1 MAGTKSTAL
10 KAATLKPAPA
20 SSSSNPSPS
29 NPYTKLN
36 ESIKHQYYQEVQTK
50 RVYEAKQ
57 QAIQILEQTAK
68 NTMIGRDFD
77 LKIWLTGSSV
87 NGFGNKNSDA
97 DMCLVTYSKHPLN
110 RKTIINLL
118 HQVRR
123 KLCDDRRYLIT
134 EQPEVIPAKVPIL
147 RVFLNISAGNSRS
160 DREMK
165 VQCDINVDN
174 HIGIRNSWLLRCYS
188 ELDPRIREFIY
199 VVKKFAKAADLNDAS
214 GGSLSTYS
222 WLLLSIHFL
231 QTGVKPAV
239 LPIVQQEINKKS
251 GKIFHEHFAHDE
263 LEDVSKMALLIKTD
277 LNFKSE
283 NTMSVGELFQRWL
296 TYFALS
302 YNFKDFIISIRCGK
316 LACRFGQDSIKN
328 LSMSIAD
335 SEREIKAENMSNLGK
350 NVDKI
355 IKNGMGNSKDQTCLS
370 PTPRKRTTSGVFV
383 KKSKTSSKDDSENS
397 ESEEK
402 ENKGSIVIKSSDE
415 DSDSG
420 EITEKDE
427 NNEKDEEIEII
438 ESDDDSGC
446 LEEVDDQQ
454 LYDQAK
460 TIFGSIACADII
472 HPKLAQEKA
481 EKLRISQLT
490 QAQSKSDIYKSLTD
504 RELVLSQRK
513 LIKNCTTMD
522 IDFKVSDY
530 PLDRIV
536 ICIEEP
542 FQRDNVARA
551 VYDKEKAVRIIRTL
565 RFCRERFEEVKEKE
579 SEVSL
584 GKLESICKEYLRA
597 DKNVIIDTI
606 KGKRRK
612 RPSGGT
618 SNIVSN
624 NEAVFVDGETSESD
638 SDDYDEL
645 PPAKRPKLTRAGS
658 YRGKGRGGRGR
669 GRGGRGGGRGDMPLS
684 QGKKRNSV

>member
-1 MAGTKSTAL
+1 MSEVF
-10 KAATLKPAPA
+10 
-20 SSSSNPSPS
+20 SP
-29 NPYTKLN
+29 
-36 ESIKHQYYQEVQTK
+36 
-50 RVYEAKQ
+50 
-57 QAIQILEQTAK
+57 
-68 NTMIGRDFD
+68 
-77 LKIWLTGSSV
+77 
-87 NGFGNKNSDA
+87 
-97 DMCLVTYSKHPLN
+97 CLS
-110 RKTIINLL
+110 
-118 HQVRR
+118 
-123 KLCDDRRYLIT
+123 
-134 EQPEVIPAKVPIL
+134 

-335 SEREIKAENMSNLGK
+335 SEREIKAENMSKLGK

-355 IKNGMGNSKDQTCLS
+355 IKNGMGNSKDQTSLS

-420 EITEKDE
+420 EITEKNE

-624 NEAVFVDGETSESD
+624 NEAVFVDGDTSESD

>member
-1 MAGTKSTAL
+1 
-10 KAATLKPAPA
+10 
-20 SSSSNPSPS
+20 
-29 NPYTKLN
+29 
-36 ESIKHQYYQEVQTK
+36 
-50 RVYEAKQ
+50 
-57 QAIQILEQTAK
+57 
-68 NTMIGRDFD
+68 
-77 LKIWLTGSSV
+77 
-87 NGFGNKNSDA
+87 
-97 DMCLVTYSKHPLN
+97 
-110 RKTIINLL
+110 L

-147 RVFLNISAGNSRS
+147 RVFLNISAGKSRS
-160 DREMK
+160 EQQLK

-231 QTGVKPAV
+231 QSGIKPAV

-316 LACRFGQDSIKN
+316 LACRFGQDSVKN

-335 SEREIKAENMSNLGK
+335 SEREIKAENMAKKHPNMANLGK
-350 NVDKI
+350 TVDKI
-355 IKNGMGNSKDQTCLS
+355 IKNGMGINRDQSLS
-370 PTPRKRTTSGVFV
+370 PTPRKRTTSGIFV
-383 KKSKTSSKDDSENS
+383 KKSKTPSKDSENS
-397 ESEEK
+397 ESEEEGAK
-402 ENKGSIVIKSSDE
+402 KSIVIKSSDE
-415 DSDSG
+415 DSESG
-420 EITEKDE
+420 EIAEKDEKDEKDE
-427 NNEKDEEIEII
+427 NEETEEEEIEVI
-438 ESDDDSGC
+438 ESDDDSGV

-454 LYDQAK
+454 LYNQAK
-460 TIFGSIACADII
+460 SIFGSIACADII

-481 EKLRISQLT
+481 EQLRISQLT

-513 LIKNCTTMD
+513 LIKSCTTMD

-565 RFCRERFEEVKEKE
+565 RFCRERFEEVREKE

-612 RPSGGT
+612 RPSGG
-618 SNIVSN
+618 SGNNVSN
-624 NEAVFVDGETSESD
+624 NEAVFVDGDTSESD
-638 SDDYDEL
+638 SDDYDSL

-658 YRGKGRGGRGR
+658 FGGKGRGGRGR
-669 GRGGRGGGRGDMPLS
+669 GRGRGGRGGGDGGRRDMPLS
-684 QGKKRNSV
+684 QGRKRKSV

>member
-10 KAATLKPAPA
+10 KAATLKPA

-335 SEREIKAENMSNLGK
+335 SEREIKAENMSKLGK

-355 IKNGMGNSKDQTCLS
+355 IKNGMGNSKDQTSLS

-420 EITEKDE
+420 EITEKNE

-624 NEAVFVDGETSESD
+624 NEAVFVDGDTSESD

>member
-1 MAGTKSTAL
+1 MAGTKSTSL
-10 KAATLKPAPA
+10 KAATLKPAP
-20 SSSSNPSPS
+20 SSSDPAQS

-147 RVFLNISAGNSRS
+147 RVFLNISAGSSRS

-231 QTGVKPAV
+231 QSGIKPAV

-335 SEREIKAENMSNLGK
+335 SEREIKAENMAKVGK

-355 IKNGMGNSKDQTCLS
+355 IKNGMGDSRDQNLS

-383 KKSKTSSKDDSENS
+383 KKSKTSSKEDSENS

-402 ENKGSIVIKSSDE
+402 DNKGSIVIKSSDD

-420 EITEKDE
+420 EITEKM
-427 NNEKDEEIEII
+427 KKKK
-438 ESDDDSGC
+438 
-446 LEEVDDQQ
+446 
-454 LYDQAK
+454 K
-460 TIFGSIACADII
+460 TKIS
-472 HPKLAQEKA
+472 KL
-481 EKLRISQLT
+481 
-490 QAQSKSDIYKSLTD
+490 
-504 RELVLSQRK
+504 
-513 LIKNCTTMD
+513 
-522 IDFKVSDY
+522 
-530 PLDRIV
+530 
-536 ICIEEP
+536 
-542 FQRDNVARA
+542 
-551 VYDKEKAVRIIRTL
+551 
-565 RFCRERFEEVKEKE
+565 
-579 SEVSL
+579 
-584 GKLESICKEYLRA
+584 
-597 DKNVIIDTI
+597 
-606 KGKRRK
+606 
-612 RPSGGT
+612 
-618 SNIVSN
+618 
-624 NEAVFVDGETSESD
+624 
-638 SDDYDEL
+638 
-645 PPAKRPKLTRAGS
+645 
-658 YRGKGRGGRGR
+658 
-669 GRGGRGGGRGDMPLS
+669 
-684 QGKKRNSV
+684 

>member
-10 KAATLKPAPA
+10 KTATLKPA

-335 SEREIKAENMSNLGK
+335 SEREIKAENMSKLGK

-355 IKNGMGNSKDQTCLS
+355 IKNGMGNSKDQTSLS

-420 EITEKDE
+420 EITEKNE

-624 NEAVFVDGETSESD
+624 NEAVFVDGDTSESD

>member
-1 MAGTKSTAL
+1 L
-10 KAATLKPAPA
+10 
-20 SSSSNPSPS
+20 
-29 NPYTKLN
+29 
-36 ESIKHQYYQEVQTK
+36 
-50 RVYEAKQ
+50 
-57 QAIQILEQTAK
+57 
-68 NTMIGRDFD
+68 
-77 LKIWLTGSSV
+77 
-87 NGFGNKNSDA
+87 
-97 DMCLVTYSKHPLN
+97 
-110 RKTIINLL
+110 
-118 HQVRR
+118 
-123 KLCDDRRYLIT
+123 
-134 EQPEVIPAKVPIL
+134 
-147 RVFLNISAGNSRS
+147 
-160 DREMK
+160 K

-231 QTGVKPAV
+231 QSGIKPAV

-283 NTMSVGELFQRWL
+283 NTMTVGELFQRWL

-316 LACRFGQDSIKN
+316 LACRFGQDSVKN

-335 SEREIKAENMSNLGK
+335 SEREIKAENMAKKHPNVANLGK
-350 NVDKI
+350 TVD
-355 IKNGMGNSKDQTCLS
+355 T
-370 PTPRKRTTSGVFV
+370 TPRKRTTSGVFV
-383 KKSKTSSKDDSENS
+383 KKSKTSSKDSENS
-397 ESEEK
+397 ESEEDGPK
-402 ENKGSIVIKSSDE
+402 KSIVIKSSDE
-415 DSDSG
+415 DSESG
-420 EITEKDE
+420 EIAENEKTEK
-427 NNEKDEEIEII
+427 EEIEVI
-438 ESDDDSGC
+438 ESDDDSGV

-454 LYDQAK
+454 LYNQAK
-460 TIFGSIACADII
+460 SIFGSTACADII

-513 LIKNCTTMD
+513 LIKSCTTMD

-565 RFCRERFEEVKEKE
+565 RFCRERFEEVREKE

-612 RPSGGT
+612 RPSGG
-618 SNIVSN
+618 SGNNVSN
-624 NEAVFVDGETSESD
+624 NEAVFIDGDTSESD
-638 SDDYDEL
+638 SDDYDSL

-658 YRGKGRGGRGR
+658 FGGKGRGGRGR
-669 GRGGRGGGRGDMPLS
+669 GRGRGGRGGGDGGRRDMPLS
-684 QGKKRNSV
+684 QGRKRKSV